1 MQRTFY
7 MGAAVIAALTTTNAI
22 ELPSVET
29 ADMDIDT
36 LFAELGAQAADGETK
51 AETLINHW
59 YAHVE
64 P

>member
-7 MGAAVIAALTTTNAI
+7 MGAVVIAALTTTNAVEI
-22 ELPSVET
+22 PSVET

-36 LFAELGAQAADGETK
+36 LFAELGAQPAADETK